1 MKHFQLDSFPAR
13 SILNFGPNHQNNGL
27 KHIKLFTKDNK
38 IPCSEGW
45 LLG

>member
-13 SILNFGPNHQNNGL
+13 SILNFSSNHPNNGL
-27 KHIKLFTKDNK
+27 KRIKLFTKDNK
-38 IPCSEGW
+38 IPRSEGW